1 MTGKKEKKK
10 TSNIQATFWSLT
22 LLSPL
27 PQVMPSPPPCTK
39 PALNPENK
47 KELKTAQPFLRA

>member
-1 MTGKKEKKK
+1 MTGKKEKKT

-27 PQVMPSPPPCTK
+27 PQVMPSPPPGTK
-39 PALNPENK
+39 PTLNAEDK
-47 KELKTAQPFLRA
+47 KELKPVQPFLRA